1 MSQSIIGR
9 DNTRSEK
16 GTDPSIRHLRVLY
29 LASLEVQD
37 RFGTEDLW
45 YLVCWVVDVGC
56 LITRKRCEGRCYK
69 DKDSKHLQ

>member
-16 GTDPSIRHLRVLY
+16 GTDPSIRHP
-29 LASLEVQD
+29 SLEVQD

-45 YLVCWVVDVGC
+45 YLVCWV
-56 LITRKRCEGRCYK
+56 LR
-69 DKDSKHLQ
+69 